1 MKDFTKHLF
10 HDHGVDLLK
19 GIGGTGATALGV
31 LTSMQEQVEHVMRC
45 VSLGIGTLVGILTAI
60 SIVRG
65 WKKKP

>member
-1 MKDFTKHLF
+1 MKDFTKHLL
-10 HDHGVDLLK
+10 HDHGADLLK
-19 GIGGTGATALGV
+19 GLGGTGATALGV
-31 LTSMQEQVEHVMRC
+31 LTSFQESVEHVMRC

>member
-1 MKDFTKHLF
+1 MRHFVEN
-10 HDHGVDLLK
+10 HGAEICK
-19 GIGGTGATALGV
+19 GFFGISSTVLGV

-45 VSLGIGTLVGILTAI
+45 VSLAVGMLVGILTAI